1 MIITGANGESEG
13 KSSPA
18 LPLSDGDQD
27 LEKVPWQSRLVP
39 KPGSLEGILT
49 SPEDRFDRLHGAD
62 RLVSRYIP
70 CFWLLPYLY

>member
-18 LPLSDGDQD
+18 LPLNDGDQD

-39 KPGSLEGILT
+39 KPG
-49 SPEDRFDRLHGAD
+49 F
-62 RLVSRYIP
+62 SRG
-70 CFWLLPYLY
+70 F